1 MKTVTCMLPS
11 QFILTV
17 VLEIEKSGVKPTL
30 HCWVFWYCQARDSA
44 PTSASAH
51 NFDKK
56 YCVNIF
62 SLSCP
67 AHGRD
72 IACRLEWRLGDSE
85 TQRWQIGFIGPW
97 HRVQWDAGWTFCIN
111 MEREIGNVIRVTE
124 YFQSWRIVL

>member
-17 VLEIEKSGVKPTL
+17 VEIEKSGVKPTL

-56 YCVNIF
+56 YCVNIYF
-62 SLSCP
+62 
-67 AHGRD
+67 H
-72 IACRLEWRLGDSE
+72 CRVLLMGVTLRVAWNGDSE
-85 TQRWQIGFIGPW
+85 TQRLRG
-97 HRVQWDAGWTFCIN
+97 DKL
-111 MEREIGNVIRVTE
+111 
-124 YFQSWRIVL
+124 VLLDPGIESSETRGEHSA